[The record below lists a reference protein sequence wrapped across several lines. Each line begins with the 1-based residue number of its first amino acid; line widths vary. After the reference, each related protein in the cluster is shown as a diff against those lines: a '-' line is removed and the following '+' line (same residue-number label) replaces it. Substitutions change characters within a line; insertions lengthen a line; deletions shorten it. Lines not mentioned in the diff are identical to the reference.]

1 MYPYRYFDRLT
12 HVGRY
17 EGTAEY
23 SQRLSYEGSGLSASN
38 CPDAWRQIARGQ
50 VGGDEWH
57 VAAKQGQLS
66 LIDYHALSD
75 RSDFRDTVKAYG
87 LSAGWV
93 EAVTVYR
100 VTFFDDELAA
110 EMICD
115 FLSHQD
121 ALLEADEDE
130 ESISRIEGL
139 RATPAL
145 CERANVSRIDP
156 VCAFDQAALVYLEE
170 HTDAH
175 GVWWE
180 DATDP
185 LRYSAPRGVI
195 FQSALS
201 AGLISVIKAE
211 EHIMSGHPETNDRD
225 RAIDSRLD
233 ELADCQSKDEQ
244 VEGLKDLIEA
254 LCYNSSVPEHVQDR
268 MDALAE
274 CDSMDDEIEG
284 LLYLVEDVRTYGF
297 PLRNADA
304 QPNTINVGAL
314 SALLPPAHEVGVG
327 GAEGSA
333 DPLMPELTPSWAPK
347 M

>member
-1 MYPYRYFDRLT
+1 MYPCRYFDRLT

-17 EGTAEY
+17 EGTAER
-23 SQRLSYEGSGLSASN
+23 SQRFSYEGSGLSVSN

-50 VGGDEWH
+50 VGGDEWQ
-57 VAAKQGQLS
+57 VAAEQGKLS

-75 RSDFRDTVKAYG
+75 RSDFRDTVKAYA
-87 LSAGWV
+87 LSAGWT

-100 VTFFDDELAA
+100 VTFFDDELDT

-145 CERANVSRIDP
+145 CERANVYRIDP
-156 VCAFDQAALVYLEE
+156 MCAFDQAALVYLEE

-180 DATDP
+180 DTMDP

-195 FQSALS
+195 FQSALR
-201 AGLISVIKAE
+201 ANLISVIKAE
-211 EHIMSGHPETNDRD
+211 EHIMSGHFEANDRD
-225 RAIDSRLD
+225 RAIDSRLE
-233 ELADCQSKDEQ
+233 ELADCQSNDEQ

-254 LCYNSSVPEHVQDR
+254 LCNNSLPEHVQDR

-274 CDSMDDEIEG
+274 FDSTDDEIEG
-284 LLYLVEDVRTYGF
+284 LSSLVEEVRVYGF
-297 PLRNADA
+297 PLRNVDA
-304 QPNTINVGAL
+304 LPNTINVGAL
-314 SALLPPAHEVGVG
+314 SALLQPMQETG
-327 GAEGSA
+327 GDEGST
-333 DPLMPELTPSWAPK
+333 DPLLPELTPSWAPK